1 MSVSHKKLA
10 GWYLQLAQSLEA
22 GMHLPGALGLAAG
35 PPPQDTTR
43 MAESLQAGRSIDA
56 WLMEAPEWLPTA
68 DRYLISAAASSG
80 RMPDSLRKLSE
91 KHTLAS
97 ENAAKAIMATL
108 YPLAVLHLG
117 IFLLPVFSLVEFSGE
132 GATELH
138 FDRYAGDV
146 LAMLLPVWVC
156 LGALIY
162 LARKRSPILLA
173 VTRRIPGLRGYCKIQ
188 AMADFTFTLEA
199 LLRAGAPMEESWYG
213 AGLVSGDPSLAE
225 ASLALTEKIKAGEAP
240 GPYLIEHPCFP
251 SEFNAL
257 YQTGEQTGQLDA
269 NLATLTQQFQEK
281 ANRRLAM
288 VSFLYPKLLFLIIAI
303 FAGYKILVFYS
314 GQLDQI
320 MRILE

>member
-1 MSVSHKKLA
+1 MAVSHKKLA
-10 GWYLQLAQSLEA
+10 GWYLQLAQSLES

-35 PPPQDTTR
+35 PPPKDIER
-43 MAESLQAGRSIDA
+43 MAESLQAGMSIDA
-56 WLMEAPEWLPTA
+56 WLMEAPEWLPKA

-80 RMPDSLRKLSE
+80 RMPESLRKLSE
-91 KHTLAS
+91 KHTLAA
-97 ENAAKAIMATL
+97 ENAAKAILASL

-117 IFLLPVFSLVEFSGE
+117 IFLLPVFSLVEFSAE
-132 GATELH
+132 GSAQLH

-146 LAMLLPVWVC
+146 LVILLPVWVC
-156 LGALIY
+156 LGGLIY
-162 LARKRSPILLA
+162 LSRKRSPILRA
-173 VTRRIPGLRGYCKIQ
+173 VTRRIPGLRGYFKIQ
-188 AMADFTFTLEA
+188 ALADFTFALGS
-199 LLRAGAPMEESWYG
+199 LLRAGAPMDESWYG
-213 AGLVSGDPSLAE
+213 AGLVSGEPSLAE

-240 GPYLIEHPCFP
+240 GPYLNEHPCFP

-269 NLATLTQQFQEK
+269 NLATLSQQFQER

-314 GQLDQI
+314 GQLDQY
-320 MRILE
+320 MRIIE